1 MDNSFMKAQVTEGF
15 GYWEDNFE
23 MCVALRAIYIKR
35 EDLTHDG
42 TPPPHLIVNL
52 DLPTMAGLREAT
64 RKREKTQ
71 NANEYKG
78 YVLCR

>member
-42 TPPPHLIVNL
+42 TPPP
-52 DLPTMAGLREAT
+52 T
-64 RKREKTQ
+64 
-71 NANEYKG
+71 
-78 YVLCR
+78 